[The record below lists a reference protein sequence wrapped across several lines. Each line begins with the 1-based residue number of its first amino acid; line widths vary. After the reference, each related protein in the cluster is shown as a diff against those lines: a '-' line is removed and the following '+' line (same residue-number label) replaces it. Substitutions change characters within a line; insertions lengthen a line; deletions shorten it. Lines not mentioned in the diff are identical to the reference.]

1 MNMSLRLPKNIRQI
15 GNPDTKDRLYIE
27 DYVITFMRQIANEYS
42 ENNTIFIF
50 VGKNQDI
57 SEIEGLE
64 CTFVYGVI
72 RIEVNE
78 HFEGYFS
85 NEIQRQ
91 ITEKISKYFDDGKI
105 LGWGIMSGEFFEIDQ
120 RINKI
125 SEVNFCDDK
134 SIFLMYDYNEKY
146 EYIYRRTDGILK
158 REHGFFI
165 YYDRNEQMQ
174 NYMLEERGNK
184 SIEQGYSDEVTKKI
198 VAATNR
204 ESYGKDRKVTKKKN
218 VKKKQLIKNSY
229 MLTILVVSLTLAGI
243 TKKIDI
249 KNVINNIDFRKTLH
263 LVNNISE
270 DNNGKNKMFDI
281 DKLVEVMNEH
291 KSLPKEKVET
301 AMSGEDN
308 MVYDEIK
315 DEDFFDMKEI
325 TFDKTEESD
334 ENLLEDQIEN
344 NEEEIA
350 ETTEEKV
357 INEDIDDKERSY
369 TVSKGDSLVSIS
381 RKMYGNAENVN
392 TIIEAN
398 NIEDENKIYIGQVLR
413 IP

>member
-1 MNMSLRLPKNIRQI
+1 MSLRLPKNIRQI